1 MMACFSHFP
10 FAFVFSEIMW
20 HAHVFVRCLSNNAL
34 SYMFDVALKV
44 VVLGATLCR
53 GWVKI
58 PCVDRLCPGSL
69 FPAIGSGLAKKS
81 SPVAGELGDFGD
93 WEIF

>member
-20 HAHVFVRCLSNNAL
+20 PAHVFVRCLSNNAL

-44 VVLGATLCR
+44 VVLGATLCP

-58 PCVDRLCPGSL
+58 PCVELVMSGIPVPCYR
-69 FPAIGSGLAKKS
+69 FGSGQKIL
-81 SPVAGELGDFGD
+81 PCCGGIGRFFEHGV
-93 WEIF
+93 